1 MALGVFTAL
10 SVFSFQDP
18 VTQFW
23 IQVFG
28 AVNPLQQMLAIT
40 KLEVMDGF
48 VEEKC
53 SAICSCMWAE
63 MCKSCPSIFSR
74 PFVTHNLVRI
84 MNYKLSDFVL
94 IYLWGHC
101 EVITSWTA
109 AQHEDRIMGSS
120 GTETGRDGTPGG
132 RNEWSVCWG
141 VRVPGSLLLDVMCA
155 IVHTG
160 MLWFSLEHYCVVFS
174 RMPETLVLYCT
185 RPFVFRA
192 FNEAVC
198 IHAGLGVNHAAPS
211 KKSFQPLERGISFST
226 LIQGWKTIQLLRTD
240 QNQI

>member
-1 MALGVFTAL
+1 
-10 SVFSFQDP
+10 
-18 VTQFW
+18 
-23 IQVFG
+23 
-28 AVNPLQQMLAIT
+28 
-40 KLEVMDGF
+40 MDGF

-53 SAICSCMWAE
+53 CSICSCMWVE
-63 MCKSCPSIFSR
+63 MCKSCLYIFSQ
-74 PFVTHNLVRI
+74 PFVIHNLVRI

-109 AQHEDRIMGSS
+109 AQHKDRIMGSS

-141 VRVPGSLLLDVMCA
+141 IRVPGSLLLDVMCA

-160 MLWFSLEHYCVVFS
+160 MLWFSLTIVWFS
-174 RMPETLVLYCT
+174 AGCLRLWYDIVQGRLFSGRLM
-185 RPFVFRA
+185 RQFVFMQDLVWTTQHRR
-192 FNEAVC
+192 
-198 IHAGLGVNHAAPS
+198 

-226 LIQGWKTIQLLRTD
+226 LIQGWKTIQLLLTD